1 MLLHTAV
8 AGLIGGILAF
18 NLSYIDPTSVFN
30 IQYTEF
36 PIVMVLFGGLGTVLG
51 PVIGGFIFVILYEI
65 LWSTFP
71 QAYQFLFG
79 IARIIGIVLFMPEGI
94 IEYLKENDR
103 IPVGGRSEMATPE
116 YILEVENVE
125 KRFGELVAVND
136 VSFGIE
142 RGAFVGLIGPNGAGK
157 STLFNL
163 ITGVLSPTSGAV
175 FFNGEDITDNAL
187 RKNAERGL
195 VRTFQQTRV
204 LERMTVR
211 ENLLIASQL
220 TDSPESRADELLETI
235 ELVDKQNNLARD
247 LSFGQQKLVS
257 ISQVLMLEPEL
268 ILLDEPLAGVNP
280 TMENKILEIMRSQVE
295 EGKTFVLVEH
305 DMDVV
310 MSECEDVIV
319 MESGS
324 ILTRGPPSEVQQ
336 DERVLEAYFGSDDDE

>member
-1 MLLHTAV
+1 
-8 AGLIGGILAF
+8 
-18 NLSYIDPTSVFN
+18 
-30 IQYTEF
+30 
-36 PIVMVLFGGLGTVLG
+36 
-51 PVIGGFIFVILYEI
+51 
-65 LWSTFP
+65 
-71 QAYQFLFG
+71 
-79 IARIIGIVLFMPEGI
+79 
-94 IEYLKENDR
+94 
-103 IPVGGRSEMATPE
+103 MAAPE
-116 YILEVENVE
+116 YILEVENIE

-142 RGAFVGLIGPNGAGK
+142 QGAFVGLIGPNGAGK

-163 ITGVLSPTSGAV
+163 ITGVLSPTSGKV
-175 FFNGEDITDNAL
+175 YFNGENITGNKL

-220 TDSPESRADELLETI
+220 TNSPESRADELLETI
-235 ELVDKQNNLARD
+235 ELVDKQDNLARD
-247 LSFGQQKLVS
+247 LSFGQQKLIS

-280 TMENKILEIMRSQVE
+280 TMENKILEIMRSQIE
-295 EGKTFVLVEH
+295 AGKTFVLVEH

-310 MSECEDVIV
+310 MSECDDVIV

-324 ILTRGPPSEVQQ
+324 LLTRGPPAEVQK